1 MGAEQLTT
9 IIAGNLK
16 LDDGRNARIPE
27 WILREGLEIVFICG
41 EPGIGKTTITQQ
53 LSRSLEAREE
63 EVEEESGNKISVAQV
78 YFDRARRRTLT
89 TVNQDL
95 PEDLRI
101 KFTMDLDREGKQ
113 LLSSNLILDIQAEEQ
128 KATGGRH
135 VILVELVGLIDG
147 LGYGAIEYGVKK
159 YQGKAGVV
167 AVAADPI
174 LQQHAG
180 SLRQLVRSKA
190 PSEVESFLNNYKIY
204 VTGTGFEGLEPIE
217 RGQKISQIMGDSASL
232 EAIRILKGIGKSEQ
246 DQIPDLEV
254 LIGEMLSSMVK
265 NRIWYCTNES
275 IQTVEDA
282 GRRSTP
288 YSLARSAVG
297 LRNKLDDLIRYGLLK
312 KNALTTA
319 NIFNETDPI
328 WWHIDK

>member
-9 IIAGNLK
+9 IIARDLK
-16 LDDGRNARIPE
+16 LVDGRNARITE

-53 LSRSLEAREE
+53 LSRSLKTREE
-63 EVEEESGNKISVAQV
+63 EVEEEFGNKISVAQV

-89 TVNQDL
+89 TINQDL
-95 PEDLRI
+95 PEDRRI

-128 KATGGRH
+128 KATGDRH
-135 VILVELVGLIDG
+135 ITLVELVGLIDD

-159 YQGKAGVV
+159 YQGKVGVV

-180 SLRQLVRSKA
+180 SLRQLVRFKA
-190 PSEVESFLNNYKIY
+190 PLEVEPFLNNHRIY
-204 VTGTGFEGLEPIE
+204 VTGTGLVDLRSVE
-217 RGQKISQIMGDSASL
+217 RGQKINRIMGDSASL
-232 EAIRILKGIGKSEQ
+232 EAIRILKDIAKSEQ
-246 DQIPDLEV
+246 DQIPGLEA
-254 LIGEMLSSMVK
+254 LISEVLSSMVK
-265 NRIWYCTNES
+265 NRIWSCADES

-282 GRRSTP
+282 RRLSTS

-297 LRNKLDDLIRYGLLK
+297 LRSKLDDLIKYGLPK
-312 KNALTTA
+312 KNALVTA
-319 NIFNETDPI
+319 NIFNQVDPI
-328 WWHIDK
+328 WWFIDK